1 MNRIISYIRICRIP
15 QWYKNLVIFLPM
27 LFVSGLILKDQILL
41 VVLGFVALSLV
52 SSSNYIINDIID
64 LKKDRHHPEKKTRPL
79 AAGKITVFES
89 WVLAILLAAGS
100 FYLAYRLNLYFFY
113 SVLLLFALTQIYSLF
128 LKNEVFLDILL
139 ISTNFVIRAA
149 SGAFILGVV
158 ISPWLILCTF
168 FLAMFLS
175 VSKRY
180 ADLLYLGKSATK
192 HKQVLAHYSKEL
204 TNVLMII
211 STVLLIMSYSLYSF
225 LSTHRYLLVTLPI
238 ALYVIFRYF
247 YLVYSGSE
255 ISRHP
260 DKMIKDSRLMLGGLI
275 LLAALILLLHFVK

>member
-1 MNRIISYIRICRIP
+1 MNRLISYIKICRTH
-15 QWYKNLVIFLPM
+15 QWYKNLVIFLPL
-27 LFVSGLILKDQILL
+27 LFVSGMIAKNQSIMLI
-41 VVLGFVALSLV
+41 LGFVSLALI
-52 SSSNYIINDIID
+52 SSSNYIINDIAD
-64 LKKDRHHPEKKTRPL
+64 LKKDKHHPEKRMRPL
-79 AAGKITVFES
+79 AAGKITVPEAGILAAL
-89 WVLAILLAAGS
+89 LAIASL
-100 FYLAYRLNLYFFY
+100 FLAYKLNIYFFY
-113 SVLLLFALTQIYSLF
+113 SVILLFVLTQIYTFF

-149 SGAFILGVV
+149 SGAFILSVV

-168 FLAMFLS
+168 FLAMFLA

-180 ADLLYLGKSATK
+180 ADLLYLGNKATK
-192 HKQVLAHYSKEL
+192 HKEVLAHYSKEL

-225 LSTHRYLLVTLPI
+225 LSSHKYLLVTLPI

-260 DKMIKDSRLMLGGLI
+260 DKMIKDGRLVTGVLVLLI
-275 LLAALILLLHFVK
+275 ALIFLLHFVK